1 MRPKA
6 YPESEDGS
14 EDTDEKENKTLITP
28 LGFETTPV
36 LSFIGKEGLGKGDK
50 LIVVRPEE
58 RPEEKR
64 GERAFNQLKET
75 VENFSTDI
83 EIEKVVLDTQ
93 DFNGL
98 ILDISE
104 ILRDTQGETVVNL
117 SGGVRTILVALT
129 ACTVFFH
136 SQIQRVY
143 NYEMIEREMKPIE
156 LPYVFFDLTD
166 NEEKLLRKVVRE
178 GSSTYNE
185 IEESLDL
192 SKSTISRLSNLLQDR
207 QLLEIKK
214 HNKQTVL
221 TPTLTGHL
229 TTLHHS

>member
-1 MRPKA
+1 MEPKT
-6 YPESEDGS
+6 YPESKDEPK
-14 EDTDEKENKTLITP
+14 DTKEEENKTLITP

-36 LSFIGKEGLGKGDK
+36 ISFIGKEGIGKGDK

-93 DFNGL
+93 NFTDM
-98 ILDISE
+98 ILEISNMFKKIE
-104 ILRDTQGETVVNL
+104 GELVVNL
-117 SGGVRTILVALT
+117 SGGIRTILVALT

-136 SQIQRVY
+136 SRIQRTY

-178 GSSTYNE
+178 GHSTYNE
-185 IEESLDL
+185 IEESLDI

-207 QLLEIKK
+207 QLLEIKE

-229 TTLHHS
+229 STLFLS